1 MSTPTPDPP
10 CALCRWIPVTERMPT
25 EEDINAYG
33 DVDWSDGKEIWE
45 GLYSRNDKGA
55 THWRR
60 IVLP

>member
-1 MSTPTPDPP
+1 
-10 CALCRWIPVTERMPT
+10 MPT